1 MHLSYVKERFD
12 ERKEVLIG
20 LSILMP
26 IIILLMMHWVPF
38 NQLSPLLLVTPLVM
52 SLRFHRAFPLGDM
65 TMVLILSRDMPTV
78 SERSMRLLLKRTLI
92 CTVISS
98 LAMACLLMVGRWSL
112 SLEAGCVAILV
123 ALVFVSN
130 LLVLLRWMAII
141 RFGRRKGDGVTLIFI
156 AMAVGLFLSEGSVD
170 WPIFVA
176 LLVSAVII
184 MWLVAELMRAVWL
197 PSKQRM
203 LEGI

>member
-1 MHLSYVKERFD
+1 MKERFD

-38 NQLSPLLLVTPLVM
+38 NQLSSLLLVTPLVM

-92 CTVISS
+92 CTAISS
-98 LAMACLLMVGRWSL
+98 LAMACLLMVGGWSL
-112 SLEAGCVAILV
+112 SLEAGCVAILI

-170 WPIFVA
+170 WSIFVA